1 MGTNTSRYNSFS
13 KQLESM
19 SVFQS
24 QDLCEHYITD
34 GITGSVQ
41 NYIIHVAP
49 DVNVTL
55 DASNSTICSST
66 SCKYNY
72 QATNEM
78 SDFNSTVYVIEKNLL
93 TDRQSERQVC
103 SNKTISKCINPFKDL
118 CV

>member
-1 MGTNTSRYNSFS
+1 
-13 KQLESM
+13 M
-19 SVFQS
+19 SVFRS

-34 GITGSVQ
+34 GIIVSVQ

-78 SDFNSTVYVIEKNLL
+78 SDFNSTVYVIAKNLL

-103 SNKTISKCINPFKDL
+103 SNKTISKCV
-118 CV
+118 CVCKNNNVICTVGVLKL